1 MKIRKKILAFILTTV
16 IVISG
21 SGGFLTVGAA
31 EGSLNDKIRESMED
45 GIELTS
51 SLTCSGEPAEYANG
65 TLFIDHLKKFNMINI
80 TLRFKVTDWGG
91 KTYTSLLEI
100 CDKSN
105 NSLSASSA
113 QSSIAVIVSASGSV
127 FWEAGA
133 NSAKDGTDW
142 QTDTGVRIS
151 DGAFHTLE
159 ISVSGNSFKCSIDNS
174 AVKEVTK
181 EGTRETKSYMTAFFG
196 GTAASYTDWRNNI
209 NAVVIGGLS
218 EGSYFEHPSTYAN
231 LTGEIS
237 QLKIQGGLAP
247 DSQTGSG
254 FASGM
259 FSEAADNTW
268 LFGGGIETQGRF
280 AEIGGIRNYIGQ
292 FEEFVRWRCGG
303 SSDAPLPMQR
313 YVINV
318 GKEGCDAVQFAASL
332 EKYIERTAPKAVSYF
347 IGSEDYCK
355 GEEGIEAFKT
365 ALASI
370 IQTSLG
376 MKGGN
381 GGYVVIQLPHAVTDA
396 EMSKNVSAYAA
407 AAREVYNE
415 AASDEEKADRMALVD
430 HLAATQEESFKTE
443 NLTGDLLNAKGHLE
457 IARQLT
463 QTVRGSTSNFPEITK
478 SFTAEEAP
486 DVYRKEIPEAVVS
499 QNNLNVTVPD
509 EIKASSFEYRLTVLG
524 TTISG
529 TAYQNPFVIKDLP
542 AEEEYE
548 LLVLC
553 KDENTVTQLSPVEGV
568 VTDQNTAKRPEITGE
583 LAKAIRQKAE
593 GEEPLTWLFMGDSIT
608 HGAQHTGGYDSIAQL
623 FEKYLKEDLGR
634 TDDIVVNT
642 AVSGATTG
650 ASTGSTGR
658 GTLTHM
664 EQRMAKYKPDIV
676 SVMLGTNDSINDNY
690 NANLKQIADEIRTV
704 NKDAIII
711 FRAPSPAGR
720 TYASKLPGETGSV
733 ARMKKVA
740 DENGILF
747 IDQYTDWNKEL
758 DAYSYLYN
766 ADHYFG
772 DGYLHPGG
780 AGHVRMTTQFIREC
794 GLDTNTRIANL
805 SYQFAYTDET
815 SDIVPA
821 IEPTA
826 EKDGVTISKTAL
838 QTAYGNGTIG
848 DMTVVLTDA
857 DGKTYTKELGLD
869 DTEAVIKL
877 PKNRRYTVNVT
888 AMPKGS
894 AAKRVAFAEQEI
906 LLGEESV
913 NTADQ
918 KAADDVAELI
928 REIGDVTGTISPAAK
943 QKIEKAREAYEALTD
958 QQKLLISNDVIR
970 LLADAEE
977 AVDSQEAE
985 AVKDQIKDLENISGE
1000 TITEAEA
1007 EEIKSVLAAY
1017 QELTD
1022 RQKSFISA
1030 ALKEQL
1036 AKAEEVLN
1044 QKEEADKKAADKRAA
1059 DSAVAKIQAI
1069 GSVSGTAECKKKID
1083 DARAAYNALTSEQKQ
1098 LVSADIE
1105 KLLTDAEALY
1115 AKLISTTKTEQK
1127 FEIGKTY
1134 EDKNYLYRITGD
1146 STAEAAGIK
1155 ADTEKT
1161 ITIPDAVSFG
1171 GKTYQVT
1178 SIQASVFSKK
1188 TAASAV
1194 IGKNVE
1200 IIGKNAFAGCK
1211 KLKKVTIKSTRLKEI
1226 QSKAFSNCKALK
1238 NITIKS
1244 KVLKKAGKNCLKG
1257 IHKKAV
1263 IKVPSSKYKD
1273 YVKRLAKKGQS
1284 KTVKIKK

>member
-1 MKIRKKILAFILTTV
+1 MKVWKKVLAWVLATV

-21 SGGFLTVGAA
+21 SGSFQTVSAA
-31 EGSLNDKIRESMED
+31 EGNLNDIIEVSMED
-45 GIELTS
+45 GIKMTS
-51 SLTCSGEPAEYANG
+51 SLICSGEPAEFTNT
-65 TLFIDHLKKFNMINI
+65 TLFADHISRATLLGI
-80 TLRFKVTDWGG
+80 TIRFKVTDPGS
-91 KTYTSLLEI
+91 KNYISLLEI
-100 CDKSN
+100 CDKSH
-105 NSLSASSA
+105 NSSSSASA
-113 QSSIAVIVSASGSV
+113 QSSLAVVVSKSGDV
-127 FWEAGA
+127 FWEAG
-133 NSAKDGTDW
+133 SAKDGTDW
-142 QTDTGVRIS
+142 RISTGVNIA
-151 DGAFHTLE
+151 DGQFHTLQL
-159 ISVSGNSFKCSIDNS
+159 SVTSNSFKGRMDS
-174 AVKEVTK
+174 AAEKEVSTEGARKTK
-181 EGTRETKSYMTAFFG
+181 EYMKAFFG
-196 GTAASYTDWRNNI
+196 GTAAGYTDWRNALD
-209 NAVVIGGLS
+209 AVVIGGLS
-218 EGSYFEHPSTYAN
+218 GDSYFKSTNYAN
-231 LTGEIS
+231 LNGEIS
-237 QLKIQGGLAP
+237 ELKIQGGLAP
-247 DSQTGSG
+247 DSSAGSG
-254 FASGM
+254 FSSGM

-292 FEEFVRWRCGG
+292 FEEFMRWRCGG
-303 SSDAPLPMQR
+303 SSEAPLPMQR
-313 YVINV
+313 YVINA
-318 GKEGCDAVQFAASL
+318 GKEGCDAVQFAANL
-332 EKYIERTAPKAVSYF
+332 ETYIKKTDPKAVSYL
-347 IGSEDYCK
+347 IGPEDYRK
-355 GEEGIEAFKT
+355 GEEGIAAFKT
-365 ALASI
+365 AVASI

-396 EMSKNVSAYAA
+396 EMSENVSAYAA

-415 AASDEEKADRMALVD
+415 VASDEEKAERMALVD
-430 HLAATQEESFKTE
+430 HLAATQEANFKTE

-463 QTVRGSTSNFPEITK
+463 QTVRGSTNNFPEITK

-499 QNNLNVTVPD
+499 QNNLNVTVPE
-509 EIKASSFEYRLTVLG
+509 EIKASSFEYRVTVLG
-524 TTISG
+524 TTFSG

-650 ASTGSTGR
+650 ASTGSKGR

-704 NKDAIII
+704 NEDAIII

-720 TYASKLPGETGSV
+720 SYANKLPGETGSV

-780 AGHVRMTTQFIREC
+780 AGHLRMTTQFIREC
-794 GLDTNTRIANL
+794 GLDTNTRIADL

-815 SDIVPA
+815 SAVVPA
-821 IEPTA
+821 IELTA

-848 DMTVVLTDA
+848 DMAVVLTDA
-857 DGKTYTKELGLD
+857 YGKAYTKELGLD

-888 AMPKGS
+888 AILKGS

-906 LLGEESV
+906 LLGEESE

-918 KAADDVAELI
+918 EAADDVAELI
-928 REIGDVTGTISPAAK
+928 RGIGDITGTISPAAK

-985 AVKDQIKDLENISGE
+985 TVKDQIKDLENISEE

-1007 EEIKSVLAAY
+1007 EEIRNVLAAY

-1022 RQKSFISA
+1022 RQKSFISV

-1044 QKEEADKKAADKRAA
+1044 QKEAA
-1059 DSAVAKIQAI
+1059 DSAAAKIQAI
-1069 GSVSGTAECKKKID
+1069 GNVSGTPECKKKID
-1083 DARAAYNALTSEQKQ
+1083 DARAAYNALTDEQKQ
-1098 LVSADIE
+1098 LVPENIV

-1115 AKLISTTKTEQK
+1115 VKLINTTKTEQK

-1134 EDKNYLYRITGD
+1134 EDKNYLYLITGD

-1161 ITIPDAVSFG
+1161 ITVPDTVNFG

-1178 SIQASVFSKK
+1178 SIQAFAFSKK
-1188 TAASAV
+1188 AAESAV

-1211 KLKKVTIKSTRLKEI
+1211 KLRKVTIQSTRLKEI
-1226 QSKAFSNCKALK
+1226 GSKAFSSCKALK

-1273 YVKRLAKKGQS
+1273 YAKRLAKKGQS

>member
-1 MKIRKKILAFILTTV
+1 MKVRKKILAFILTTV

-21 SGGFLTVGAA
+21 SGGFLTVDAATGA
-31 EGSLNDKIRESMED
+31 LNDKIEVSMED
-45 GIELTS
+45 GIKMTS
-51 SLTCSGEPAEYANG
+51 SLSCSGEPEEFTNT
-65 TLFIDHLKKFNMINI
+65 TLFADHISRSTLLGI
-80 TLRFKVTDWGG
+80 TIRFKVTDPGS
-91 KTYTSLLEI
+91 TNFISLLEI
-100 CDKSN
+100 CDKSD
-105 NSLSASSA
+105 NSSASDLV
-113 QSSIAVIVSASGSV
+113 QSSLAVIVSKAGDV
-127 FWEAGA
+127 YWEAG
-133 NSAKDGTDW
+133 SAKAGTDW
-142 QTDTGVRIS
+142 MNSTGVNIA
-151 DGAFHTLE
+151 DGQYHTLQ
-159 ISVSGNSFKCSIDNS
+159 ISVTSNSFKCRMDN
-174 AVKEVTK
+174 AAEKETTA
-181 EGTRETKSYMTAFFG
+181 EGTRKTKDYMKAFFG
-196 GTAASYTDWRNNI
+196 GTAAGYTDWRKALD
-209 NAVVIGGLS
+209 AVVIGGLS
-218 EGSYFEHPSTYAN
+218 GDSYFKHPNYAN
-231 LTGEIS
+231 LKGEIS
-237 QLKIQGGLAP
+237 ELKIQGGLAP

-259 FSEAADNTW
+259 FSAAADNTW
-268 LFGGGIETQGRF
+268 LFGGGVETQGRF
-280 AEIGGIRNYIGQ
+280 SEIGGVRNYVGQ
-292 FEEFVRWRCGG
+292 FEEYVRWLVSGG
-303 SSDAPLPMQR
+303 TSDSPLPMQR
-313 YVINV
+313 YMINA
-318 GKEGCDAVQFAASL
+318 GKEGCDAVQFADDL
-332 EKYIERTAPKAVSYF
+332 EKYIERTDPKAVSYF
-347 IGSEDYCK
+347 IGPEDYCK

-365 ALASI
+365 AVSSI

-381 GGYVVIQLPHAVTDA
+381 GGYFVLQLPHAVTDA
-396 EMSKNVSAYAA
+396 EMSENVSAYAA

-457 IARQLT
+457 IARQFA
-463 QTVRGSTSNFPEITK
+463 QTVKGSTNNFPAITK
-478 SFTAEEAP
+478 SWTAEETP
-486 DVYRKEIPEAVVS
+486 GVYRKEIPEAVVS

-568 VTDQNTAKRPEITGE
+568 VTDQNTAKKPEITGE

-642 AVSGATTG
+642 AVSGATTATSG
-650 ASTGSTGR
+650 GR

-664 EQRMAKYKPDIV
+664 EHRMAKYKPDIV
-676 SVMLGTNDSINDNY
+676 SVMLGTNDTINDDY
-690 NANLKQIADEIRTV
+690 NANLKQIADEIRKV

-720 TYASKLPGETGSV
+720 TYAGKLPGENGSV

-815 SDIVPA
+815 SDNVILPA

-838 QTAYGNGTIG
+838 QTVYGNGTIG

-894 AAKRVAFAEQEI
+894 AAKRVAFAEQEV
-906 LLGEESV
+906 LLGDVSE
-913 NTADQ
+913 NAADQ
-918 KAADDVAELI
+918 KAADDVIEMI
-928 REIGDVTGTISPAAK
+928 RGIGDVTGTLSPATK
-943 QKIEKAREAYEALTD
+943 QEIKRAREAYEALTD
-958 QQKLLISNDVIR
+958 QQKLLVANELILR

-985 AVKDQIKDLENISGE
+985 AVKDQIKDLENISEE

-1044 QKEEADKKAADKRAA
+1044 QKEEADKKAADQRAA

-1083 DARAAYNALTSEQKQ
+1083 DARAAYNALTDEQKQ
-1098 LVSADIE
+1098 LVPENIE

-1115 AKLISTTKTEQK
+1115 IKLINTKPEQK

-1161 ITIPDAVSFG
+1161 ITIPDTVSFG

-1178 SIQASVFSKK
+1178 SIQDSVFSKK
-1188 TAASAV
+1188 TAAGAV

-1226 QSKAFSNCKALK
+1226 GSKAFSNCKALK

>member
-1 MKIRKKILAFILTTV
+1 MKVRKKILAFILTTV
-16 IVISG
+16 IAISG
-21 SGGFLTVGAA
+21 SGGFLTVDAA
-31 EGSLNDKIRESMED
+31 AGNLNDKIEVSMED
-45 GIELTS
+45 GIRMSS
-51 SLTCSGEPAEYANG
+51 SLICSGEPAEFTNT
-65 TLFIDHLKKFNMINI
+65 TLFADHISRSTLLGI
-80 TLRFKVTDWGG
+80 TMRFKVTDPGS
-91 KTYTSLLEI
+91 TNFISLLEI
-100 CDKSN
+100 CDKSD
-105 NSLSASSA
+105 NSSASDSV
-113 QSSIAVIVSASGSV
+113 QSSLAVIVSKTGDV
-127 FWEAGA
+127 YWEAG
-133 NSAKDGTDW
+133 SAKAGTDW
-142 QTDTGVRIS
+142 MNSTGVNIA
-151 DGAFHTLE
+151 DGQYHTLQ
-159 ISVSGNSFKCSIDNS
+159 ISVTSNSFKCRIDN
-174 AVKEVTK
+174 AAEKETTA
-181 EGTRETKSYMTAFFG
+181 EGTRKTKDYMKAFFG
-196 GTAASYTDWRNNI
+196 GTAAGYTDWRKALD
-209 NAVVIGGLS
+209 AVVIGGLS
-218 EGSYFEHPSTYAN
+218 GDSYFKHTNYAN
-231 LTGEIS
+231 LKGEIS
-237 QLKIQGGLAP
+237 ELKIQGGLAP

-254 FASGM
+254 FSSGM
-259 FSEAADNTW
+259 FSAAADNTW

-280 AEIGGIRNYIGQ
+280 SEIGGIRNYVGQ
-292 FEEFVRWRCGG
+292 FEEYVRWLVSGG
-303 SSDAPLPMQR
+303 TSDAPLPMQR
-313 YVINV
+313 YMINA
-318 GKEGCDAVQFAASL
+318 GKEGCDAVQFAADL
-332 EKYIERTAPKAVSYF
+332 EKYIERTDPKAVSYL
-347 IGSEDYCK
+347 IGPEDYCK

-365 ALASI
+365 AVSSI

-396 EMSKNVSAYAA
+396 EMSENVSAYAA

-457 IARQLT
+457 IARQFA
-463 QTVRGSTSNFPEITK
+463 QTVKGSTNNFPAITK
-478 SFTAEEAP
+478 SWTTEEAP
-486 DVYRKEIPEAVVS
+486 DVYRKEIPEVVVS

-553 KDENTVTQLSPVEGV
+553 KDENTVTQLSLVEGV

-704 NKDAIII
+704 NEDAIII

-758 DAYSYLYN
+758 DAYSYLYDS
-766 ADHYFG
+766 DHYFG

-780 AGHVRMTTQFIREC
+780 AGHLRMTTQFIREC
-794 GLDTNTRIANL
+794 GLDTNTRIADL

-815 SDIVPA
+815 SAVVPA

-857 DGKTYTKELGLD
+857 YGKAYTKELGRD

-888 AMPKGS
+888 AILKGS

-906 LLGEESV
+906 LLGEKSE

-918 KAADDVAELI
+918 EAADDVAELI
-928 REIGDVTGTISPAAK
+928 RGIGDITGTISPAAK

-977 AVDSQEAE
+977 AVDTQEAE
-985 AVKDQIKDLENISGE
+985 TVKEQIKDLENISIE

-1007 EEIKSVLAAY
+1007 EEIRNVLAAY

-1022 RQKSFISA
+1022 RQKSFISV

-1044 QKEEADKKAADKRAA
+1044 QKAEADKKAADQRAA
-1059 DSAVAKIQAI
+1059 DSAAAKIQAI
-1069 GSVSGTAECKKKID
+1069 GNVSGTPECKKKID
-1083 DARAAYNALTSEQKQ
+1083 DARAAYNALTDEQKQ
-1098 LVSADIE
+1098 LVPENIV

-1115 AKLISTTKTEQK
+1115 VKLINTTKTEQK

-1161 ITIPDAVSFG
+1161 ITVPDTVNFG

-1178 SIQASVFSKK
+1178 SIQASAFSKK
-1188 TAASAV
+1188 AAVNAV

-1211 KLKKVTIKSTRLKEI
+1211 KLKKVTIQSTRLKEI
-1226 QSKAFSNCKALK
+1226 GSKAFSSCKALK

-1273 YVKRLAKKGQS
+1273 YAKRLAKKGQS